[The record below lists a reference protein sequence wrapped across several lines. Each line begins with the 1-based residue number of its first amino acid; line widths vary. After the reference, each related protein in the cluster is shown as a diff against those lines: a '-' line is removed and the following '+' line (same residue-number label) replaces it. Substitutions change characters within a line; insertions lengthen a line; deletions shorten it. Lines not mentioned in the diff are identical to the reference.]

1 MNKGKKMALRQHRKK
16 QTKAEDL
23 RKAEKKTPVKK

>member
-1 MNKGKKMALRQHRKK
+1 MNKGKKMALRQHRRK

-23 RKAEKKTPVKK
+23 RKAEKTKTKK